1 MRAFQIKK
9 TMPEYDVLKAGM
21 KMAKM
26 AKDRK
31 GLDHIHYNAEDK
43 EIVASNGFGLI
54 ILKTELIEENL
65 VMPKSGEVRLEG
77 SYVILDE
84 GNNSFANYKKI
95 VSEFKAAKRA
105 NVGNLYTRNAQETV
119 CHIIAELAMQG
130 MYFTYRCLQFIA
142 DIGDYIQT
150 IELQDIEGRKDIPVR
165 FSGGTDEIELTF
177 IALPA
182 YYEKF
187 NFMPVEEEETN
198 AHTTC
203 AKNRASEGGGIMK
216 KD

>member
-1 MRAFQIKK
+1 MRAFQIRK
-9 TMPEYDVLKAGM
+9 TMPEYDVLKACM

-26 AKDRK
+26 AKDRR

-54 ILKTELIEENL
+54 ILKTDLIEENL
-65 VMPKSGEVRLEG
+65 VLPKSGAVRLEG

-84 GNNSFANYKKI
+84 GNNSFADYKK
-95 VSEFKAAKRA
+95 VVKGFKAAKRA
-105 NVGNLYTRNAQETV
+105 IVKSLYNGNAQGTV
-119 CHIIAELAMQG
+119 CHTIAELAMQG
-130 MYFTYRCLQFIA
+130 RYFTYNCLQFIA

-150 IELQDIEGRKDIPVR
+150 IELQDGNGGKAIVPVK
-165 FSGGTDEIELTF
+165 FSGKFDNGTNEIEITF

-187 NFMPVEEEETN
+187 NFKSVDEKETN

-203 AKNRASEGGGIMK
+203 AKK
-216 KD
+216 